1 MRGRTGYRRM
11 RRLGVAMVGVV
22 VVGLTVFGGTAS
34 SAPRATTE
42 LRLLTLPIA
51 NALPLD
57 LGVQK
62 GFFSQ
67 QGITFKKTTLQSGND
82 VVLAMGN
89 NNGDIA
95 YAGFVPMMIG
105 STSGIPLQLLASS
118 EVEGTS
124 ASDNWQNILVKGSSS
139 IHTPQDLR
147 GKTVAVNALKGVG
160 EIMIRA
166 AFEKLGMTSSAAR
179 LTAIPFP
186 QMRAALNNGQVDA
199 VWTPEPFL
207 SQILSDGG
215 RSVMAPG
222 PVLGRYF
229 PIGGYAAK
237 PSWISANKGLA
248 QRFRTAMNRSL
259 VYAQSHPDEIR
270 ALLAPAIRN
279 IRLPIWSPLID
290 RRKLQQLANYSRKY
304 DVISKLPNMKQLV
317 PNSIASGLTLQG
329 TVQGRRVLL
338 RLDGRTVKKLAV
350 GPYVFVVTDNSKT
363 QNFVL
368 KGSKI
373 NRRTSVKGKGRITW
387 TLNLRKGTY
396 RYWSS
401 AQPRA
406 KKSFKVG

>member
-1 MRGRTGYRRM
+1 M
-11 RRLGVAMVGVV
+11 RRRIAVAAVGATIAA
-22 VVGLTVFGGTAS
+22 LAVFGGTAS

-62 GFFSQ
+62 GFFAQ
-67 QGITFKKTTLQSGND
+67 QGITFRKTTLQSGND

-95 YAGFVPMMIG
+95 YAGFVPFMIG
-105 STSGIPLQLLASS
+105 STSGIPLQLLAAS

-124 ASDNWQNILVKGSSS
+124 TADNWQNILVKGSSS
-139 IHTPQDLR
+139 IRTPRDLR
-147 GKTVAVNALKGVG
+147 GKTIAVNALKGVG

-166 AFEKLGMTSSAAR
+166 AFEKLGMSSNAAR

-199 VWTPEPFL
+199 IWTPEPFL
-207 SQILSDGG
+207 SQVLSDGG

-237 PSWISANKGLA
+237 PSWASANRGLA

-259 VYAQSHPDEIR
+259 IYAQSHPDEIR

-279 IRLPIWSPLID
+279 IRLPIWSSLID
-290 RRKLQQLANYSRKY
+290 RRKLQQLANYSRRY
-304 DVISKLPNMKQLV
+304 DVISRLPNMKQLV

-338 RLDGRTVKKLAV
+338 RLEGRTVKKLAV
-350 GPYVFVVTDNSKT
+350 GPYVFVVTDSSRT

-368 KGSKI
+368 KGPRVNK
-373 NRRTSVKGKGRITW
+373 RTRIKGRGRITW
-387 TLNLRKGTY
+387 TLSLRPGVY

-401 AQPRA
+401 ARPGV
-406 KKSFKVG
+406 KKSFRVS